1 MVTRQ
6 RLGSP
11 GTRTDEMT
19 DLDRI
24 EKAMRNCFA
33 QFAHYYTDGGIHFYA
48 NPSYRKMK
56 GLTYVGSFHNAKEAR
71 EFYYSP
77 PEAYLR
83 RSHKP

>member
-1 MVTRQ
+1 
-6 RLGSP
+6 
-11 GTRTDEMT
+11 MT

-77 PEAYLR
+77 SAAYLR
-83 RSHKP
+83 RPRKPPMTKDHR